1 MCQEGQGG
9 IAEGSEEIAV
19 MRSRVNICQN
29 LSRCTLS
36 ICAASC
42 VSGIPQNNTR
52 QTNRQTMLPVGCT
65 SEIGR
70 KSRARSLFPYKPLD
84 FFP

>member
-52 QTNRQTMLPVGCT
+52 QTDKQCCLWAVPLRSGERVGQEVCFLI
-65 SEIGR
+65 S
-70 KSRARSLFPYKPLD
+70 P
-84 FFP
+84 